1 MQNESLSLKACRL
14 VYTFL
19 KFVAFVDVTWHA
31 EQNARLFL
39 CLLRKW
45 MMHFTGNASQEHVLH
60 HSQMILAAIVQVR
73 NQDPHLLLSYGSH
86 GSHTLMLITV
96 TSGSIVMTHA
106 QKSLPL
112 ERL

>member
-1 MQNESLSLKACRL
+1 M
-14 VYTFL
+14 
-19 KFVAFVDVTWHA
+19 
-31 EQNARLFL
+31 ARRTKCTAFL

-86 GSHTLMLITV
+86 TLMLITV
-96 TSGSIVMTHA
+96 TSGSILMTHA